1 MERKF
6 RVLVL
11 GGYGNFGS
19 LIVRRLSGIDGI
31 RVLVAG
37 RDLRH
42 ATELA
47 AQVGGEA
54 VCLDM
59 NQPTLAGRLSELK
72 VDLVISTAGP
82 FQGQDYRVARAA
94 IGARAHYVDL
104 ADARQFV
111 CGIREL
117 DRAARS
123 AGVLVCSG
131 ASSVPA
137 LAASVIDELLPRFQR
152 LDSIHH
158 GISSSAKI
166 PGQATVAAV
175 LGYCGKLLRQWRQGR
190 WQGVY
195 GWQGL
200 TRHRF
205 PAPLGPRWLAHCDVP
220 DAHDPNKRHA
230 PTMLTTDLALRVD
243 PAYEKI
249 SRRFYEHPEE
259 FADAFARAWFK
270 LTHRDMGP
278 KVRYLGP
285 EVPAEDLIWQDPLP
299 KAGYS
304 PIDATDIAALKEQLR
319 NSGLSVSQLVSTAWA
334 SASSF
339 RSSDKRGGA
348 NGARIRLAPPRAATP
363 AAPRNPP
370 RPAGTNARPRR
381 PAAHA
386 GSAVRSAATASA
398 PRHRARAFAAD
409 GPSSRSPNPAAG
421 PRRCPGTTRAWDPAP
436 GRAASPPI

>member
-1 MERKF
+1 MEQKF

-31 RVLVAG
+31 RVLVGG
-37 RDLRH
+37 RDQRR
-42 ATELA
+42 ANELA

-59 NQPTLAGRLSELK
+59 NQPTLAGRLNELK
-72 VDLVISTAGP
+72 VDMVISTAGP

-111 CGIREL
+111 CGIQEL

-166 PGQATVAAV
+166 PGQATVSAV
-175 LGYCGKLLRQWRQGR
+175 LGYCGKPLRQWRQGR
-190 WQGVY
+190 WQDVH

-200 TRHRF
+200 NRHRF
-205 PAPLGPRWLAHCDVP
+205 PAPLGRRWLAHCDVP
-220 DAHDPNKRHA
+220 DLDLFPQRYPGVQDVRFSAGLGLKLTQFGTWGLSWLVRAGLVKDAARLGTSLHRMAVAMEPLGDGRSGMFVHLRGVDAEQRPLELCWEILAADDHGPNIPCMAAVALARKLAAGQLRQRGA
-230 PTMLTTDLALRVD
+230 TACIGLLTTDEYVAELEGLNISHGLREM
-243 PAYEKI
+243 AM
-249 SRRFYEHPEE
+249 H
-259 FADAFARAWFK
+259 
-270 LTHRDMGP
+270 
-278 KVRYLGP
+278 
-285 EVPAEDLIWQDPLP
+285 
-299 KAGYS
+299 
-304 PIDATDIAALKEQLR
+304 
-319 NSGLSVSQLVSTAWA
+319 
-334 SASSF
+334 
-339 RSSDKRGGA
+339 
-348 NGARIRLAPPRAATP
+348 
-363 AAPRNPP
+363 
-370 RPAGTNARPRR
+370 
-381 PAAHA
+381 
-386 GSAVRSAATASA
+386 
-398 PRHRARAFAAD
+398 
-409 GPSSRSPNPAAG
+409 
-421 PRRCPGTTRAWDPAP
+421 
-436 GRAASPPI
+436 